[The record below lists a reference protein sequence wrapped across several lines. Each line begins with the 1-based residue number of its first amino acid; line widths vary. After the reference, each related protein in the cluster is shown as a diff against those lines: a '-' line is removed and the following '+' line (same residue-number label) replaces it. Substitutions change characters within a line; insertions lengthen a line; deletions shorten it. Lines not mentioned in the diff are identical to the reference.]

1 MDANDFVIELASAN
15 IPRLSYFDFKDKI
28 QKRYKNL
35 DNDDIG
41 DLFTLYNK
49 ERNNNERRA
58 TDFLKKLIDEN
69 KAADG
74 KSEAQLFQLASF
86 RDRQYLVNK
95 NEIHKYYVEHYKPH
109 YTEQELEQQRLI
121 EAQIKYEKAKEE
133 TERRART
140 NVNKVKSIN
149 KFRTKAMDGLSDEAV
164 DELFKL
170 YSSLWDELHPQPKPK
185 KPKQKSFKEKVD
197 EYVITHPDEILT
209 YEEFNN
215 VSRGWNRTMTQ
226 QEAYKYYKDKFFQL
240 PGVTVKID
248 EPKQINKLG
257 FKDERK
263 YIFGTRGYELKPKI
277 NFMMTNSFPL
287 KSNLKKYGLHKVAPR
302 GTYIVDFMFDDKLV
316 YLVAINVNTRYGMI
330 ELTNITNDDGDV
342 LKEEDNTS
350 DVTEVLRSEGAQ
362 TQSVVRTNAKNTI
375 SYLRALEKMIREVS
389 LTNPIKHLNGDG
401 EGAFS
406 SNLAK
411 AFYQE
416 RGITFHPAP
425 RMLIVDKKKKKGYK
439 TEPLHGSL
447 ALVDRFIRTLRDMT
461 FNAGYKLTPL
471 VLKEMVRQYNNA
483 PHSTLSKIIG
493 FDVSPLMV
501 QKDKNKEEYI
511 VMKINKENIATML
524 NGDYELNKGM
534 NVKVYNEKNVLG
546 KRRTLARKGEI
557 IGKQGSLY
565 KVKTNLG
572 EELIPRY
579 KIAFND

>member
-69 KAADG
+69 KVADG

-86 RDRQYLVNK
+86 RNRQYLVNK

-302 GTYIVDFMFDDKLV
+302 GTYIVDFMFGSSGSSKPNGVFDDKLV
-316 YLVAINVNTRYGMI
+316 YLIAINVNTRYGMI
-330 ELTNITNDDGDV
+330 ELTNITNDEGDI
-342 LKEEDNTS
+342 LKND
-350 DVTEVLRSEGAQ
+350 
-362 TQSVVRTNAKNTI
+362 AKATI

-406 SNLAK
+406 SKLSLD
-411 AFYQE
+411 FYRQ

-425 RMLIVDKKKKKGYK
+425 RMMIEDKKKTKGYK

-447 ALVDRFIRTLRDMT
+447 ALVDRFVRTLRDMT

>member
-1 MDANDFVIELASAN
+1 MDSNDFVIELASAN

-35 DNDDIG
+35 DSDDIG

-121 EAQIKYEKAKEE
+121 EAQIKYEKAKKDIE
-133 TERRART
+133 TKART
-140 NVNKVKSIN
+140 HVNKTGFE
-149 KFRTKAMDGLSDEAV
+149 KFTKLKILQGLSDEV
-164 DELFKL
+164 INELYNQ
-170 YSSLWDELHPQPKPK
+170 YSAMWDELHPKEEKPK

-226 QEAYKYYKDKFFQL
+226 REAYKYYKDKFFQL
-240 PGVTVKID
+240 PGVTVRID

-342 LKEEDNTS
+342 LKEKDNTS
-350 DVTEVLRSEGAQ
+350 DVTEVLRS
-362 TQSVVRTNAKNTI
+362 NAKNTI

-425 RMLIVDKKKKKGYK
+425 RMLIVNKKKEKGYK

-579 KIAFND
+579 KIAFID

>member
-35 DNDDIG
+35 DSDDIG

-95 NEIHKYYVEHYKPH
+95 NEIHKYYEEHYKPH

-226 QEAYKYYKDKFFQL
+226 QEA
-240 PGVTVKID
+240 
-248 EPKQINKLG
+248 N
-257 FKDERK
+257 
-263 YIFGTRGYELKPKI
+263 
-277 NFMMTNSFPL
+277 
-287 KSNLKKYGLHKVAPR
+287 
-302 GTYIVDFMFDDKLV
+302 
-316 YLVAINVNTRYGMI
+316 
-330 ELTNITNDDGDV
+330 
-342 LKEEDNTS
+342 
-350 DVTEVLRSEGAQ
+350 
-362 TQSVVRTNAKNTI
+362 
-375 SYLRALEKMIREVS
+375 
-389 LTNPIKHLNGDG
+389 
-401 EGAFS
+401 
-406 SNLAK
+406 
-411 AFYQE
+411 
-416 RGITFHPAP
+416 
-425 RMLIVDKKKKKGYK
+425 
-439 TEPLHGSL
+439 
-447 ALVDRFIRTLRDMT
+447 
-461 FNAGYKLTPL
+461 
-471 VLKEMVRQYNNA
+471 
-483 PHSTLSKIIG
+483 
-493 FDVSPLMV
+493 
-501 QKDKNKEEYI
+501 
-511 VMKINKENIATML
+511 
-524 NGDYELNKGM
+524 
-534 NVKVYNEKNVLG
+534 
-546 KRRTLARKGEI
+546 
-557 IGKQGSLY
+557 
-565 KVKTNLG
+565 
-572 EELIPRY
+572 
-579 KIAFND
+579 

>member
-1 MDANDFVIELASAN
+1 MQI
-15 IPRLSYFDFKDKI
+15 I
-28 QKRYKNL
+28 
-35 DNDDIG
+35 
-41 DLFTLYNK
+41 YN
-49 ERNNNERRA
+49 RA
-58 TDFLKKLIDEN
+58 KK
-69 KAADG
+69 
-74 KSEAQLFQLASF
+74 
-86 RDRQYLVNK
+86 
-95 NEIHKYYVEHYKPH
+95 
-109 YTEQELEQQRLI
+109 
-121 EAQIKYEKAKEE
+121 E

-140 NVNKVKSIN
+140 NVKKADTN
-149 KFRTKAMDGLSDEAV
+149 KFRTKAMEGLSDEV
-164 DELFKL
+164 VNEL
-170 YSSLWDELHPQPKPK
+170 YNMYASLWEEFHQQPKPK
-185 KPKQKSFKEKVD
+185 KPKEKPFKDKVN
-197 EYVITHPDEILT
+197 EYVILHPDELLT
-209 YEEFNN
+209 YEQFNE
-215 VSRGWNRTMTQ
+215 VSRGWNRNMTQ
-226 QEAYKYYKDKFFQL
+226 QEAYKYYKNKFFQL
-240 PGVTVKID
+240 PGATIKID

-257 FKDERK
+257 FKNVNK
-263 YIFGTRGYELKPKI
+263 YKFGTRNYERNPKI
-277 NFMMTNSFPL
+277 NNNLTNSFPL
-287 KSNLKKYGLHKVAPR
+287 EENLKRYRLHKVAPR
-302 GTYIVDFMFDDKLV
+302 GTYIIDFMIGSSGSSKPNGVFDDKLV

-330 ELTNITNDDGDV
+330 ELTNITNDEGDI
-342 LKEEDNTS
+342 LKND
-350 DVTEVLRSEGAQ
+350 
-362 TQSVVRTNAKNTI
+362 AKATI

-406 SNLAK
+406 SNLSK

-447 ALVDRFIRTLRDMT
+447 ALVDRFIRTLRDMS

>member
-342 LKEEDNTS
+342 LKEKDNTS
-350 DVTEVLRSEGAQ
+350 DVTEVL
-362 TQSVVRTNAKNTI
+362 RTNAKNTI

-425 RMLIVDKKKKKGYK
+425 RMLIVDKKKEKGYK

>member
-1 MDANDFVIELASAN
+1 MEANDFVIELASVN

-35 DNDDIG
+35 DSDDIG

-95 NEIHKYYVEHYKPH
+95 NEIHKYYVEHYMSH
-109 YTEQELEQQRLI
+109 YTEQQRLI
-121 EAQIKYEKAKEE
+121 EAQIKYEKAKKEIE
-133 TERRART
+133 TKART
-140 NVNKVKSIN
+140 HVNKTGFE
-149 KFRTKAMDGLSDEAV
+149 KFTKLKILQGLSDEV
-164 DELFKL
+164 INELYNE
-170 YSSLWDELHPQPKPK
+170 YSAMWDELHPKEEKPK

-350 DVTEVLRSEGAQ
+350 DVTEVLRS
-362 TQSVVRTNAKNTI
+362 NAKNTI

-425 RMLIVDKKKKKGYK
+425 RMLIVDKKKEKGYK

-524 NGDYELNKGM
+524 NGEYELNKGM

>member
-1 MDANDFVIELASAN
+1 M
-15 IPRLSYFDFKDKI
+15 
-28 QKRYKNL
+28 
-35 DNDDIG
+35 
-41 DLFTLYNK
+41 
-49 ERNNNERRA
+49 
-58 TDFLKKLIDEN
+58 
-69 KAADG
+69 
-74 KSEAQLFQLASF
+74 
-86 RDRQYLVNK
+86 
-95 NEIHKYYVEHYKPH
+95 
-109 YTEQELEQQRLI
+109 
-121 EAQIKYEKAKEE
+121 
-133 TERRART
+133 
-140 NVNKVKSIN
+140 
-149 KFRTKAMDGLSDEAV
+149 
-164 DELFKL
+164 
-170 YSSLWDELHPQPKPK
+170 
-185 KPKQKSFKEKVD
+185 
-197 EYVITHPDEILT
+197 
-209 YEEFNN
+209 
-215 VSRGWNRTMTQ
+215 
-226 QEAYKYYKDKFFQL
+226 
-240 PGVTVKID
+240 
-248 EPKQINKLG
+248 
-257 FKDERK
+257 
-263 YIFGTRGYELKPKI
+263 KPKI

-342 LKEEDNTS
+342 LKEKDNTS

-511 VMKINKENIATML
+511 VMKIM
-524 NGDYELNKGM
+524 
-534 NVKVYNEKNVLG
+534 
-546 KRRTLARKGEI
+546 
-557 IGKQGSLY
+557 
-565 KVKTNLG
+565 
-572 EELIPRY
+572 
-579 KIAFND
+579 